1 MNQHLEHVSITQ
13 LRPNPFRALGD
24 YPIERDKVDKLK
36 DSIRDTGFWGTIVA
50 RKRGNVYELA
60 FGHHRR
66 AALIELQERGEIKKN
81 EKVDIIVRELTNE
94 QMIQLMA
101 RENLEEWGTNAYIEA
116 QTVESTIRAFAA
128 GEIELPEVDP
138 KTNNQHVRHAPR
150 TSGEHPYT
158 VASVAEFLGWT
169 KSNGSKGTQPNQA
182 CTVAFQMIDA
192 FDLGIVNRNELRGV
206 SREIAREIV
215 SRAMALHN
223 QQQAMAKQRKQQA
236 EEAERRAAQE
246 DNTRKAK
253 ALEGAAKELQRQ
265 AVAYEKDSVGVAK
278 DFAQQAVEQVKKG
291 HWSQRDVREAGNQA
305 KSGLIPKREQQ
316 HKTARQLLDRLTD
329 DVYEMLNPNEE
340 PFASL
345 RHLLKLDCGLQE
357 HDVKA
362 LRDEVL
368 ALASRA
374 AKFAKDLSGWKPVTQ
389 NKQGPATRLRFT
401 K

>member
-13 LRPNPFRALGD
+13 LVPNPFRALDD
-24 YPIERDKVDKLK
+24 YPIDRDKLDKLK

-50 RKRGNVYELA
+50 RKRGNAYELA

-66 AALIELQERGEIKKN
+66 AALIELQKAGEIKKS

-128 GEIELPEVDP
+128 GEIELPEVDL
-138 KTNNQHVRHAPR
+138 KTNTQHVRHAR
-150 TSGEHPYT
+150 LGSAEHAYT
-158 VASVAEFLGWT
+158 VASVAEFLGWV
-169 KSNGSKGTQPNQA
+169 KSDGHKGTQPNQA

-192 FDLGIVNRNELRGV
+192 FDLGIVKRDQLRGV

-215 SRAMALHN
+215 SRAMALHK
-223 QQQAMAKQRKQQA
+223 QQEAMAKQRKQQA
-236 EEAERRAAQE
+236 EEAERRAAKE
-246 DNTRKAK
+246 KDTRKAK

-265 AVAYEKDSVGVAK
+265 AVAYQKDSVGVAK

-291 HWSQRDVREAGNQA
+291 HWSQRDVREAGTQA
-305 KSGLIPKREQQ
+305 KSGLSPKREQQ

-345 RHLLKLDCGLQE
+345 RQLLKLDCGLEQ
-357 HDVKA
+357 HDIKA

-374 AKFAKDLSGWKPVTQ
+374 SKFAKDLGGWKPVTQ
-389 NKQGPATRLRFT
+389 DEQSIATGLHLI

>member
-13 LRPNPFRALGD
+13 LVPNPFRALDD
-24 YPIERDKVDKLK
+24 YPIDRDKLDKLK

-50 RKRGNVYELA
+50 RKRGNAYELA

-66 AALIELQERGEIKKN
+66 AALIELQEGGEIKKN

-128 GEIELPEVDP
+128 GEIELPEVP
-138 KTNNQHVRHAPR
+138 KDTNKQHIRDAARGSVQR
-150 TSGEHPYT
+150 PYT
-158 VASVAEFLGWT
+158 IASLAEFLGWT
-169 KSNGSKGTQPNQA
+169 KARGDGTQPNQA

-192 FDLGIVNRNELRGV
+192 FDLGIVKRDQLRGV

-215 SRAMALHN
+215 SRAMALHK
-223 QQQAMAKQRKQQA
+223 QQEAMAKQRKQQA

-246 DNTRKAK
+246 DDTRKAK
-253 ALEGAAKELQRQ
+253 AFQGAAKELQRQ
-265 AVAYEKDSVGVAK
+265 AVAYQKDSVGVAK
-278 DFAQQAVEQVKKG
+278 DFAKQAVEQVKKG
-291 HWSQRDVREAGNQA
+291 HWSQRDVREAGTQA

-345 RHLLKLDCGLQE
+345 RQLLKLDCGLEQ
-357 HDVKA
+357 HDIKA

-374 AKFAKDLSGWKPVTQ
+374 SKFAKDLGGWKPVTQ
-389 NKQGPATRLRFT
+389 DEQSIATGLHLA